1 MKRTA
6 VFVLAL
12 IGILFA
18 SVRIFPESP
27 DAVPGFVERLEVGE
41 PVTYRNL
48 TVVPVY
54 FRKAK
59 PTEEASCLTLD
70 QALEDGVLEIREK
83 DGGDVPWVVVSNLS
97 DKRIFVMGGEI
108 LSGCK
113 QDRIVAR
120 DVLIAPYRKR
130 LLLPVY
136 CVEAGRWHHVSG
148 KFKSEKNLGTYTMRG
163 AAQSPSGNNQSKIW
177 NKVAESNR
185 RMGVS
190 SDTEAYQD
198 AFRTAEVARLV
209 SDVEQKFKDLPLL
222 NNDTVG
228 VVIGLGDQII
238 GVDIFSSPD
247 LFRELWPKI
256 IRSCVFAMVG
266 FEQKT
271 TLSRNKVEQFLNAL
285 QWMPYG
291 QQRGVDLG
299 FEYSGDLNEL
309 AVSSLAYRDT
319 VLHLGAV
326 PHDAASERSLSELSV
341 EQSLPSLLF
350 QEPSSLQ
357 SRR

>member
-1 MKRTA
+1 MKKTA
-6 VFVLAL
+6 VFVMTL

-18 SVRIFPESP
+18 GARIFPESA
-27 DAVPGFVERLEVGE
+27 DTVPEFAEWLELGE
-41 PVTYRNL
+41 SATYRNL

-59 PTEEASCLTLD
+59 PTEDASYLTLD
-70 QALEDGVLEIREK
+70 QALEEGVLEIREK
-83 DGGDVPWVVVSNLS
+83 DGGDVPWVVVSNRN
-97 DKRIFVMGGEI
+97 DKRIFIMGGEI
-108 LSGCK
+108 LSGCR

-148 KFKSEKNLGTYTMRG
+148 EFKSEKNLGTYTMRG
-163 AAQSPSGNNQSKIW
+163 AAQSLSGNNQMEIW

-185 RMGVS
+185 KMGVS

-198 AFRTAEVARLV
+198 AFRTEEVAKLV

-222 NNDTVG
+222 ENETVG

-238 GVDIFSSPD
+238 GVDIFSDPD

-256 IRSCVFAMVG
+256 IRSCVLAMVG
-266 FEQKT
+266 YEQKT
-271 TLSRNKVEQFLNAL
+271 TLSRDRVVQFLNGL
-285 QWMPYG
+285 QRMHYG
-291 QQRGVDLG
+291 QRRGVDLG
-299 FEYSGDLNEL
+299 FEYSGDLKEL
-309 AVSSLAYRDT
+309 SVSSLVYRDT
-319 VLHLGAV
+319 VFHLGALA
-326 PHDAASERSLSELSV
+326 PDETSERRLSELSV

-350 QEPSSLQ
+350 QEHNSRQ

>member
-6 VFVLAL
+6 VFVMAL
-12 IGILFA
+12 IGILFTGA
-18 SVRIFPESP
+18 RAFSQSP
-27 DAVPGFVERLEVGE
+27 DAIRQFVGQLEAGE
-41 PVTYRNL
+41 PATYGNL

-54 FRKAK
+54 FRQAK
-59 PTEEASCLTLD
+59 PAEDASYLTLD
-70 QALEDGVLEIREK
+70 QALEEGVLEIREK
-83 DGGDVPWVVVSNLS
+83 DGGDVPWVVVSNRS
-97 DKRIFVMGGEI
+97 DKRIFIMGGEI

-136 CVEAGRWHHVSG
+136 CVEAGRWHHASG
-148 KFKSEKNLGTYTMRG
+148 QFKSEKNLGTYTMRG
-163 AAQSPSGNNQSKIW
+163 AAQSSSGNNQSKIW

-198 AFRTAEVARLV
+198 AFRTEEVAKLV
-209 SDVEQKFKDLPLL
+209 SDVEQKFKDLLL
-222 NNDTVG
+222 LENDTVG
-228 VVIGLGDQII
+228 VVIGVGDRII
-238 GVDIFSSPD
+238 GVDIFSDPD

-256 IRSCVFAMVG
+256 IRACILAMAG
-266 FEQKT
+266 NEQET
-271 TLSRNKVEQFLNAL
+271 TLSGDRAEKLLNTL
-285 QWMPYG
+285 QWIRYG
-291 QQRGVDLG
+291 QRRGVDLG

-309 AVSSLAYRDT
+309 SVSSLAYRDA

-326 PHDAASERSLSELSV
+326 PHDETS
-341 EQSLPSLLF
+341 EQSF
-350 QEPSSLQ
+350 
-357 SRR
+357 

>member
-6 VFVLAL
+6 VFVFAL

-18 SVRIFPESP
+18 GVRIFPETP
-27 DAVPGFVERLEVGE
+27 DAVPRFVERLEVGE
-41 PVTYRNL
+41 PATYRNL

-54 FRKAK
+54 FHKAK
-59 PTEEASCLTLD
+59 PTEDASCLTLD
-70 QALEDGVLEIREK
+70 QALEEGVLEIREK
-83 DGGDVPWVVVSNLS
+83 DGGDVPWVVVSNRS
-97 DKRIFVMGGEI
+97 DKRIFIMGGEI

-120 DVLIAPYRKR
+120 DTLIAAHRKR

-148 KFKSEKNLGTYTMRG
+148 EFKSEKNLGTYTMRG
-163 AAQSPSGNNQSKIW
+163 AAQSSSGNNQSKIW

-198 AFRTAEVARLV
+198 AFRTEEVAKLV
-209 SDVEQKFKDLPLL
+209 SDIEQKFKDLPLL
-222 NNDTVG
+222 ENETAG

-238 GVDIFSSPD
+238 GVDIFSDPD
-247 LFRELWPKI
+247 LFRELWLKI
-256 IRSCVFAMVG
+256 IRACVLAMAG
-266 FEQKT
+266 YEQKT
-271 TLSRNKVEQFLNAL
+271 TLSGDRVEQFLNAL
-285 QWMPYG
+285 QWTHYG

-299 FEYSGDLNEL
+299 IEYFGDLNEL
-309 AVSSLAYRDT
+309 SVSSLVYRDA

-326 PHDAASERSLSELSV
+326 PHDETSELSLNELSV
-341 EQSLPSLLF
+341 EQSFPSLLF
-350 QEPSSLQ
+350 QEHNSLR

>member
-6 VFVLAL
+6 VFVMAL
-12 IGILFA
+12 IGILFTGA
-18 SVRIFPESP
+18 RAFSQSP
-27 DAVPGFVERLEVGE
+27 DAIRQFVGQLEAGE
-41 PVTYRNL
+41 PATHRSL

-54 FRKAK
+54 FRQAK
-59 PTEEASCLTLD
+59 PAEDASYLTLD
-70 QALEDGVLEIREK
+70 QALEEGVLEIREK
-83 DGGDVPWVVVSNLS
+83 DGGDVPWVVVSNRS
-97 DKRIFVMGGEI
+97 DKRIFIMGGEI

-136 CVEAGRWHHVSG
+136 CVEAGRWRHVSG
-148 KFKSEKNLGTYTMRG
+148 QFKSEKNLGTYTMRG
-163 AAQSPSGNNQSKIW
+163 AAQSSSGNNQSKIW

-198 AFRTAEVARLV
+198 AFRTEEVAKLV
-209 SDVEQKFKDLPLL
+209 SDVEHQFKDLPLL
-222 NNDTVG
+222 ENDTVG
-228 VVIGLGDQII
+228 VVIGLGDRII

-256 IRSCVFAMVG
+256 IRACIFAMAG
-266 FEQKT
+266 NEQET
-271 TLSRNKVEQFLNAL
+271 TLSGDRAEKLLNTL
-285 QWMPYG
+285 RWMQYG
-291 QQRGVDLG
+291 QRRGVDLG

-309 AVSSLAYRDT
+309 SVSSLAYRDT

-326 PHDAASERSLSELSV
+326 PHDETSERS
-341 EQSLPSLLF
+341 F
-350 QEPSSLQ
+350 
-357 SRR
+357 

>member
-6 VFVLAL
+6 VFVLVL

-18 SVRIFPESP
+18 CAGSFSESP

-41 PVTYRNL
+41 PATYRNL

-54 FRKAK
+54 LRKTR
-59 PTEEASCLTLD
+59 PTEDATYLGLD
-70 QALEDGVLEIREK
+70 QALEEGVLEIREK
-83 DGGDVPWVVVSNLS
+83 DGGDVPWVLVSNRS
-97 DKRIFVMGGEI
+97 DKRIFIMGGEI

-120 DVLIAPYRKR
+120 DVLIPPYRKR

-148 KFKSEKNLGTYTMRG
+148 QFKSEKNLGTYTMRG
-163 AAQSPSGNNQSKIW
+163 AAQSSSGSNQSKIW

-185 RMGVS
+185 RMGVN

-198 AFRTAEVARLV
+198 AFRTEEVAKLV

-222 NNDTVG
+222 ENETTG

-238 GVDIFSSPD
+238 GVDIFSDPN
-247 LFRELWPKI
+247 LFQALWPKI
-256 IRSCVFAMVG
+256 IRACVLAMAG
-266 FEQKT
+266 YEKES
-271 TLSRNKVEQFLNAL
+271 TLSGGTAEKFLNAL
-285 QWMPYG
+285 QWMHYA
-291 QQRGVDLG
+291 QRRGVDLG
-299 FEYSGDLNEL
+299 SEYYGSLNEL
-309 AVSSLAYRDT
+309 SVSSLVYRDT
-319 VLHLGAV
+319 VIHLGAV
-326 PHDAASERSLSELSV
+326 PHEETSD
-341 EQSLPSLLF
+341 
-350 QEPSSLQ
+350 
-357 SRR
+357 